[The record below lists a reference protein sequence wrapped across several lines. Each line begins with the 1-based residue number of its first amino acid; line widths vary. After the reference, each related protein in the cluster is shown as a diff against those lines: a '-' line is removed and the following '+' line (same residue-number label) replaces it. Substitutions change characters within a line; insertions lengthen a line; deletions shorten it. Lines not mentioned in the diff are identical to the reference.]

1 MAIFSNQVW
10 FSNRRAK
17 WRRHQRM
24 NLLQPSQHPPP
35 LEEIHSPSSQQ
46 HSHQRAQRRQEEEH
60 LFGTHGQRQPTPGS
74 IRVGSPANTSR
85 RSSCSPRRR
94 PQPPPLEETS
104 VDSTNDL
111 GLVSYTDDDCDSDI
125 SVVSHRQQQQ
135 QQQEQALD
143 LKKTSSSTSQAAA
156 SGRWWMRVAVPSSFR
171 PLGPSFEI
179 NPVALVDGKES
190 VRMASHDSAEC
201 PTWLSGLGSDPRS
214 LPYKLLLSLSL
225 FFVTIF
231 SRFSPIIGHVK
242 VAARSLISYFI
253 LYTCLC
259 ARCSCVCAFAVRTQR
274 CTRWSDDGDAA
285 ALCILSMLNNT
296 TMNHPH
302 EILSSSIRI
311 RSCLS
316 HLFQT
321 PHSSLLIPSQWSS
334 IQDY

>member
-1 MAIFSNQVW
+1 MENYRGSCRWCFVLLSVLNRERESLMKDRGTKMAIFSNQVW

-35 LEEIHSPSSQQ
+35 LEEIHSPSSQQQQ

-135 QQQEQALD
+135 QQQQEQALD
-143 LKKTSSSTSQAAA
+143 LKKTSSTSQAAA
-156 SGRWWMRVAVPSSFR
+156 SGR
-171 PLGPSFEI
+171 
-179 NPVALVDGKES
+179 
-190 VRMASHDSAEC
+190 
-201 PTWLSGLGSDPRS
+201 
-214 LPYKLLLSLSL
+214 
-225 FFVTIF
+225 
-231 SRFSPIIGHVK
+231 
-242 VAARSLISYFI
+242 
-253 LYTCLC
+253 
-259 ARCSCVCAFAVRTQR
+259 
-274 CTRWSDDGDAA
+274 
-285 ALCILSMLNNT
+285 
-296 TMNHPH
+296 
-302 EILSSSIRI
+302 
-311 RSCLS
+311 
-316 HLFQT
+316 
-321 PHSSLLIPSQWSS
+321 
-334 IQDY
+334 